1 MQRSYKKR
9 RRPASTSIYRSCGA
23 AGDRSCP
30 TTAPLHSRHCPD
42 KRDST
47 ARLSGRHLWLPIP
60 VRAFTPK
67 WGLSESFKSSVTSA
81 AWVGMRLTPSTRP
94 AVVGGA
100 FYAPALGPDPHSPF
114 KGGIYQRYNERSRRL
129 GQIPPIDCRL
139 PPEDLGCFGPRKWR
153 KKGKNQGTPALK
165 FIGGVSGLANE
176 QSRMQEHPRDNDNS
190 NRSCVIDP
198 ATRIVRSRDA
208 CRARTA

>member
-42 KRDST
+42 KRDSA
-47 ARLSGRHLWLPIP
+47 ARLSGRHLLLPIP
-60 VRAFTPK
+60 VRAFAPK

-100 FYAPALGPDPHSPF
+100 FYAPRSRPDPHSPF
-114 KGGIYQRYNERSRRL
+114 KGGIYVEMQREIAATRTDSANRL
-129 GQIPPIDCRL
+129 PA
-139 PPEDLGCFGPRKWR
+139 PPEDLGCFRPRKWR
-153 KKGKNQGTPALK
+153 KKERIKGRRLSSSLVP
-165 FIGGVSGLANE
+165 F
-176 QSRMQEHPRDNDNS
+176 
-190 NRSCVIDP
+190 RS
-198 ATRIVRSRDA
+198 
-208 CRARTA
+208 